1 MGGEMGRERK
11 RELGRGRGRGRR
23 GGRVRDFTSSAFLRS
38 AFWLSL
44 SAFFPAVFYV
54 FPHGQ
59 QKWMQWQTQGQA
71 PVAFSSSR

>member
-1 MGGEMGRERK
+1 M
-11 RELGRGRGRGRR
+11 
-23 GGRVRDFTSSAFLRS
+23 RDFTSSAFLRS